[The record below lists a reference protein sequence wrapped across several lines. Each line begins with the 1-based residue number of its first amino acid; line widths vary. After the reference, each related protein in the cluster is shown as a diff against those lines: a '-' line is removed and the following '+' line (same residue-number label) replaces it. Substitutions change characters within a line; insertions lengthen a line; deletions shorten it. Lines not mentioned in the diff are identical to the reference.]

1 MLDDTKRLDEIERKL
16 EEAVAAEAE
25 RLADL
30 DAEPDPDLDGDPAPD
45 TDLAESEASAAG
57 MDESIYAGVEP
68 STAVEAPKKK
78 KKKRKAK
85 KPRIEGTSR
94 GLETLFRTAYDTQ
107 LSLTALADSKA
118 NMLISVN
125 GVIIS
130 IIIAAIVPQLEDNPL
145 LLIPTGALLAGTIS
159 AIVFAILAAQPRV
172 SKVSAN
178 APITPERNRNLLF
191 FGEFSQRS
199 QEEYVAAM
207 SELVADQA
215 NIYDAMLRNI
225 YGLGAVLRRKFRLL
239 SIAYT
244 SFMLALVLG
253 AISSIFVF
261 TLS

>member
-25 RLADL
+25 RAADL
-30 DAEPDPDLDGDPAPD
+30 DPEPEPETELDP
-45 TDLAESEASAAG
+45 AESESSATG
-57 MDESIYAGVEP
+57 MDETIYAEVDA
-68 STAVEAPKKK
+68 STAAEVAKKK
-78 KKKRKAK
+78 KKNKKKRKAK

-253 AISSIFVF
+253 AIPSIFVF